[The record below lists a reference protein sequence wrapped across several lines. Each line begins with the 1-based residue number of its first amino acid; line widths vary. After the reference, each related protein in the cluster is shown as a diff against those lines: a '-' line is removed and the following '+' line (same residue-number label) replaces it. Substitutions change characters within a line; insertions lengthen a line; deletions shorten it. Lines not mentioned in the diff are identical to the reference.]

1 MEINPEILSVE
12 IVEFRVRY
20 DCLIKEVKTH
30 FFTGLAS
37 VWSKFIHKIRREED
51 LLITLSI
58 VYFQISNTCSVLA
71 GICEYCIVLY
81 VEANPDPLFL
91 LMFVFSGNF

>member
-1 MEINPEILSVE
+1 MEINSENLSVE

-37 VWSKFIHKIRREED
+37 VWSKFIHKIRQEED
-51 LLITLSI
+51 LLMTPSI
-58 VYFQISNTCSVLA
+58 VYFQISNACSVLA

-91 LMFVFSGNF
+91 FMFVFSGNF